1 MSRIGLAPISL
12 PGGVGLKLGDGQ
24 VEVKGPKGV
33 LQVLVAG
40 GITIAVE
47 GDTARLSRAD
57 DSKKQ
62 RALHGLTRALL
73 ANAVHGVTSG
83 YERVLQIVGTGYR
96 CEAKGDT
103 LNFSLGFSHPVEFPL
118 PDGITAKVE
127 ERNTLITLNG
137 IDKQLI
143 GQVAAN
149 LRALRPPDP
158 YKGKGVRFKGERIS
172 LKPGKAAG
180 K

>member
-12 PGGVGLKLGDGQ
+12 PSGVSLRVNTAE

-33 LQVLVAG
+33 LQVPVAE
-40 GITIAVE
+40 GIKVNDESGTVSLE
-47 GDTARLSRAD
+47 RRD
-57 DSKKQ
+57 DSRTQK
-62 RALHGLTRALL
+62 ALHGLTRALL
-73 ANAVHGVTSG
+73 ANAVHGVSDG
-83 YERVLQIVGTGYR
+83 FERVLEIKGTGYKA
-96 CEAKGDT
+96 EGGGSSLT
-103 LNFSLGFSHPVEFPL
+103 LSLGFSHQVDFPL

-127 ERNTLITLNG
+127 ERGTVIFLAG
-137 IDKQLI
+137 IDKQKI

-158 YKGKGVRFKGERIS
+158 YKGKGIRYRGERIS